1 MFWRQQL
8 LMLCTGFSII
18 SALLFHRAVKV
29 ENTSYKLGVQ
39 NLRDVMHLLFLV
51 NSHES
56 L

>member
-18 SALLFHRAVKV
+18 SALLFHRAV

-39 NLRDVMHLLFLV
+39 NLQDVMHLLFLV